1 MLGINGGIVPC
12 WDAIVVLVLAVSTNQ
27 LWLAL
32 PMLLA
37 FSAGLAAV
45 LIFIGIAV
53 VRAKGLAGPRLRS
66 SKAAR
71 LLPIAS
77 AVVVTALGLWL
88 CYDSLHVKPA
98 PPLNVPQGR

>member
-12 WDAIVVLVLAVSTNQ
+12 WDAIVVLLFAVSTNR

-45 LIFIGIAV
+45 LICIGIVV
-53 VRAKGLAGPRLRS
+53 VRAKSLAGPRLRS
-66 SKAAR
+66 GRVAR
-71 LLPIAS
+71 FLPIAS
-77 AVVVTALGLWL
+77 ALVVTLLGGWL

-98 PPLNVPQGR
+98 PPVNVLPGR